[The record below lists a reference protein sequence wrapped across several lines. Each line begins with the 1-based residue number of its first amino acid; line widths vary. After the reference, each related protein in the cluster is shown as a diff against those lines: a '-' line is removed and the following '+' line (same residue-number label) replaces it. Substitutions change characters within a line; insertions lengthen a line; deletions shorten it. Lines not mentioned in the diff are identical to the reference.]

1 MKHFEA
7 TMDPLGALRRIYLT
21 NLFSVMYQLLRYQK
35 YKTVSVLQGLKIYLN
50 RQDFLKKGKKDTIG

>member
-1 MKHFEA
+1 
-7 TMDPLGALRRIYLT
+7 MDPLGAHRRIYLT

-50 RQDFLKKGKKDTIG
+50 RQDFQKTGKKTP